1 MDPLTHTLLTR
12 KLIGKRPG
20 VMLAGIGPD
29 IPWYATYPVWVIA
42 QGKAREALTTGEWP
56 EPPRW
61 IETLHTISHSLP
73 VALATAAIVR
83 MASGCWPRQEL
94 EAWTLHIA
102 VDIPTHSRRFWGP
115 RFLWLLSDVS
125 VDGVPWAEITS
136 RALASGLRTLHDWRK
151 IRLLGQQTCGN
162 VGDVEKV

>member
-1 MDPLTHTLLTR
+1 MDLLTHTLLTR
-12 KLIGKRPG
+12 KLVGKRFG

-42 QGKAREALTTGEWP
+42 QGKARHALTTGAWP

-61 IETLHTISHSLP
+61 IETLHAISHSLP
-73 VALATAAIVR
+73 SALAIAAIVR
-83 MASGCWPRQEL
+83 TMGGRWPHQEL
-94 EAWTLHIA
+94 EAWTLHVA

-115 RFLWLLSDVS
+115 RFLWPLSDVS

-136 RALASGLRTLHDWRK
+136 RALAAVLQ
-151 IRLLGQQTCGN
+151 RLP
-162 VGDVEKV
+162 VGVCSRRVFR